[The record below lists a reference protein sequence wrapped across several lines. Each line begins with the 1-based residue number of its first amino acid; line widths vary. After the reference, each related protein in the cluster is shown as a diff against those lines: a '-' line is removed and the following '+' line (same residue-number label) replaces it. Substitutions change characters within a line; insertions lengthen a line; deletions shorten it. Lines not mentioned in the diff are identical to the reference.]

1 MFQLFFSSWKTVF
14 HLNFNNRKFILI
26 LEADPNIYITF
37 YIKWKT
43 SFSTLVKFLSF
54 LWSYYIVKRWIV
66 HAKCDP
72 WVDICDSESPIR
84 RVFAWLSIKQFKSV
98 AHCLYFLPPCPTMT
112 RIFHTG
118 KNYFMNEKNWTN
130 KTQVTGV
137 RCTPLMASDNPATFF
152 TPQATDWKTGVQ
164 QYCIRAN
171 AIPRDSLSLGTSVVP
186 R

>member
-54 LWSYYIVKRWIV
+54 LWSYYIVKRWTV

-84 RVFAWLSIKQFKSV
+84 RVSHSYLLNS
-98 AHCLYFLPPCPTMT
+98 LNRLPTAF
-112 RIFHTG
+112 IFFPHAQQWQ
-118 KNYFMNEKNWTN
+118 E
-130 KTQVTGV
+130 
-137 RCTPLMASDNPATFF
+137 FF
-152 TPQATDWKTGVQ
+152 TQEKT
-164 QYCIRAN
+164 
-171 AIPRDSLSLGTSVVP
+171 TSWMKRIEQIDTSNRGAMYP
-186 R
+186 LDGQR